1 MSSTSSLERR
11 LRRRSVHRSRSTA
24 VAITLIV
31 TALVAAWIG
40 VEAVLKAI
48 GQPPLLADPQTIVDA

>member
-1 MSSTSSLERR
+1 M
-11 LRRRSVHRSRSTA
+11 HRSRSTA

-48 GQPPLLADPQTIVDA
+48 GQPPLLADPQTIVDAALSPTPRSRPSPR